1 MTERESLDRPD
12 PSTSDEAPRD
22 VGEDVSFEVALDR
35 LEQVVDRL
43 EQGELELEV
52 SLAAFEE
59 GVRLSKH
66 CAGQLA
72 AAESRV
78 EILIREGEDWMV
90 RPFEVAGE
98 GEGDDSH
105 DAGGD
110 QGESEESE

>member
-1 MTERESLDRPD
+1 MTARKSLKRPG
-12 PSTSDEAPRD
+12 PSTSDEAPQD
-22 VGEDVSFEVALDR
+22 VEGDISFEAALER

-43 EQGELELEV
+43 EQGELELEA

-78 EILIREGEDWMV
+78 EILIREGEDWMA

-98 GEGDDSH
+98 GDGDDSR
-105 DAGGD
+105 DAP
-110 QGESEESE
+110 EESE

>member
-1 MTERESLDRPD
+1 MTERESLEQPD
-12 PSTSDEAPRD
+12 PSTSDETPRD
-22 VGEDVSFEVALDR
+22 VEEDVSFEAALDR

-78 EILIREGEDWMV
+78 EILIREGEDWMA
-90 RPFEVAGE
+90 RPFEVTGE
-98 GEGDDSH
+98 GEGDDSQ
-105 DAGGD
+105 DARGSH
-110 QGESEESE
+110 GEPEESD